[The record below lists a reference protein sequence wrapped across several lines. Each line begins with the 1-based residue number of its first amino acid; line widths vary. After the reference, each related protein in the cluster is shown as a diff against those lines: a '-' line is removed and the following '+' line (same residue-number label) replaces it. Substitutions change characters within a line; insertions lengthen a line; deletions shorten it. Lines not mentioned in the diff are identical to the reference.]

1 MRRIKYLIDSGSS
14 TTLLKKYI
22 VYFFYLHLKKKE
34 RKKFI
39 NNYRNFYN
47 KKKFTCDF
55 FSQNTFDWINILNEF
70 KKKELNYLEIGSF
83 EGNSALFI
91 LNNFNVKSV
100 LCVDPWK
107 QLSKKEGSNEGY
119 EDIPIK
125 IIENNFDENLKPH
138 QGKFKKYKM
147 RSEVFFK
154 KNAFDFDV
162 IYIDGSH
169 LAEDVLKDCR
179 SSWSCLKRDGILILD
194 DFFWNNYDKIEHNPA
209 YAINTFLKE
218 IENNYKI
225 ICLSKFQLFIR
236 KIK

>member
-1 MRRIKYLIDSGSS
+1 MRRINYLVNTGSS
-14 TTLLKKYI
+14 ITLILHHI
-22 VYFFYLHLKKKE
+22 VYFFYLHLIKKE
-34 RKKFI
+34 RKKII

-47 KKKFTCDF
+47 KKKFTYDF

-154 KNAFDFDV
+154 NNTFDFDV

-169 LAEDVLKDCR
+169 LAEDVLNDCR
-179 SSWSCLKRDGILILD
+179 SSWSCLKRGGILILD
-194 DFFWNNYDKIEHNPA
+194 DFFWNNYDKIELNPA
-209 YAINTFLKE
+209 YATNTFLKE

-225 ICLSKFQLFIR
+225 ICLSKFQLFIK